1 MIFKNML
8 STFVIALK
16 VNIQHA
22 NMLIAS
28 SLSLGQQAALWVTPY
43 RKHWRREGE
52 HAHSAGCGVYTQKH
66 SSAFHFHSLGIKR
79 VLYKQGI
86 HWGESGDMAYLTTN
100 PADKE
105 RSVSAVLTHN
115 FILLHL

>member
-28 SLSLGQQAALWVTPY
+28 SLSGPTGGAVSDAIPETLKTRGRTRPLC
-43 RKHWRREGE
+43 RM
-52 HAHSAGCGVYTQKH
+52 C
-66 SSAFHFHSLGIKR
+66 R
-79 VLYKQGI
+79 VHTETLI
-86 HWGESGDMAYLTTN
+86 
-100 PADKE
+100 
-105 RSVSAVLTHN
+105 SVSLPLVRSQTCTL
-115 FILLHL
+115 